1 MDIIISICIIVMV
14 ISKLVSWA
22 SSYSIKSGLNTY
34 QKYDTFIKFGKNKK

>member
-22 SSYSIKSGLNTY
+22 SSSSSKGGLNTY
-34 QKYDTFIKFGKNKK
+34 QKYDTFSKFGKK